1 MRLRCAAAWRR
12 GLAPAGLF
20 AAAFSLYVATLA
32 PATLFG
38 DPSEYQ
44 FVPAVAG
51 IAHPPGYAFYTLVA
65 WLWQRVLPLGTVA
78 YRTNLLAA
86 AVAAAATVLTFL
98 TAAELAEGESGG
110 RAPRW
115 VAALFAAASLAVAAD
130 FWQHAIHANAHI
142 MSAALGALHLWLLV
156 RWWHSGD
163 VRWLAAFAFALGLG
177 LTHHPV
183 TLIGAPAYGAFIL
196 VTQPRLVRQWRTL
209 LLLAGCLLAGM
220 TPWLY
225 FPLRSPSAPF
235 GPTDMRTWQGFWRHA
250 TAQGL
255 RVNLFHFGLPDQPD
269 RALVFLSLLSVQFP
283 FPVIGLMVVGLAR
296 LARRTPKPA
305 LLLGLFTV
313 CHLAFTL
320 NTVQDVMAYL
330 LLPFGAL
337 AVMLGPAAVALA
349 GGVRRLVARLLPVRR
364 PAEHIAGA
372 LWAALLFAWPL
383 GQAGLNLARGIS
395 LHDFRAAEEYV
406 AEVHAAFSG
415 QGRRVRLLS
424 AWEYLTPLWV
434 HAYTQ
439 GETLDKRDVKPI
451 FVPTRADWGPALRAN
466 LEKGPIYLPD
476 YRPAVREEGLR
487 LVPEG
492 RFYRAVAPPVRDIA
506 PSRMLNEWAD
516 GRVQLL
522 GYDLPT
528 DTVAGGDW
536 LELTL
541 YQAVSEPLEAIWMPY
556 AQLGPLEMRWTTD
569 SRLLIPEWQPGEVI
583 AERYEI
589 PVPLSLA
596 PGEYP
601 LRLGYADLSGG
612 RPVLSFSGGRETLTL
627 TTITVR
633 AGGARPPQRMVRGA
647 LANLGNQ
654 VALVD
659 AWAWAG
665 WRGRAAPWEEP
676 LIVGA
681 GRPLHIIL
689 RWGALN
695 APRDSYTVFI
705 HVLDAG
711 GQYVTGHDYTPLG
724 GSCPTYLWFPKWLRG
739 QTFVDPYRLVLPPDL
754 PPGSYWLE
762 VGMYGMT
769 SLRRLPVVD
778 SMGNLAG
785 DRVILG
791 PLRVE

>member
-1 MRLRCAAAWRR
+1 V
-12 GLAPAGLF
+12 PTGLF
-20 AAAFSLYVATLA
+20 VAAFSVYAATLA

-44 FVPAVAG
+44 FVPAIAG
-51 IAHPPGYAFYTLVA
+51 IAHPPGYALYTLVA
-65 WLWQRVLPLGTVA
+65 WLWQRALPLGTVA

-86 AVAAAATVLTFL
+86 AIAAATVVLTYL
-98 TAAELAEGESGG
+98 TAVELAP
-110 RAPRW
+110 RAPDAEA
-115 VAALFAAASLAVAAD
+115 VGLVSGLFAAVCLAVAAD

-142 MSAALGALHLWLLV
+142 MSAALAVLHLWLLV
-156 RWWHSGD
+156 RWWRSGN
-163 VRWLAAFAFALGLG
+163 VRWLAAFAFTLGLG
-177 LTHHPV
+177 VTHHPI
-183 TLIGAPAYGAFIL
+183 TLIGVPAYGAFIL
-196 VTQPRLVRQWRTL
+196 ATQPRLWRQWRTL
-209 LLLAGCLLAGM
+209 LILLGCLLVGLV
-220 TPWLY
+220 PWLY

-235 GPTDMRTWQGFWRHA
+235 GPTDMHTWQGFWRHA

-255 RVNLFHFGLPDQPD
+255 RVNLFHFGLADQPD

-283 FPVIGLMVVGLAR
+283 LPVIVLIPVGLAC
-296 LARRTPKPA
+296 LARRAPKPA
-305 LLLGLFTV
+305 LLLGLFTLF
-313 CHLAFTL
+313 HLAFTL

-330 LLPFGAL
+330 LLPFSAL
-337 AVMLGPAAVALA
+337 AVMLGPAGAVLA
-349 GGVRRLVARLLPVRR
+349 AWLRRLVARVVGAR
-364 PAEHIAGA
+364 PEKRCASAA
-372 LWAALLFAWPL
+372 LWVVLLFVWPL

-395 LHDFRAAEEYV
+395 LRDFRAAEEYV
-406 AEVHAAFSG
+406 ATVHATFGGA
-415 QGRRVRLLS
+415 GRRVRLLS

-439 GETLDKRDVKPI
+439 GEPLDKQDVKPV
-451 FVPTRADWGPALRAN
+451 FVPTHADWGPALWAN
-466 LEKGPIYLPD
+466 LEKGPVYLPD
-476 YRPAVREEGLR
+476 FRPAVREEGLR

-492 RFYRAVAPPVRDIA
+492 RFYRAMLPPVSDVRPPQPLD
-506 PSRMLNEWAD
+506 EWAD
-516 GRVQLL
+516 GRIHLL
-522 GYDLPT
+522 GYDLLT
-528 DTVAGGDW
+528 DTVTGGDW

-541 YQAVSEPLEAIWMPY
+541 YQTISEPLDAIWMPY
-556 AQLGPLEMRWTTD
+556 AHLGPLEMRWTTD
-569 SRLLIPEWQPGEVI
+569 SRLLTPEWQPGEII

-589 PVPLSLA
+589 PVPFGLA

-627 TTITVR
+627 TTVTVR
-633 AGGARPPQRMVRGA
+633 ASPARPPQRMLGGA

-659 AWAWAG
+659 ARVWAG
-665 WRGRAAPWEEP
+665 WQGRSAPWQEP
-676 LIVGA
+676 LPVRA

-689 RWGALN
+689 RWGAL
-695 APRDSYTVFI
+695 ASPRVSYTVFI
-705 HVLDAG
+705 HVLDADG
-711 GQYVTGHDYTPLG
+711 RYVSGHDYTPLG

-739 QTFVDPYRLVLPPDL
+739 QTFADPYRLVLPPDL

-778 SMGNLAG
+778 SAGNLAG